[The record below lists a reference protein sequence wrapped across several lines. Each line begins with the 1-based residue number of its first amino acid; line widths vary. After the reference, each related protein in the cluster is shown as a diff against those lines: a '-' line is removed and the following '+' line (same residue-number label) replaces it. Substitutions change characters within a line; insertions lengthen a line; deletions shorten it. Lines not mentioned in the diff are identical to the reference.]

1 MTPPKAPKKGRFPR
15 TTFPIYCTDTEWARI
30 RESARTVGKTASAF
44 CVQRALDR
52 HGHPLSLSGEE
63 QRELSVAVEALWQCV
78 DALLQP
84 LPDTDITLR
93 DAVAFLFLALPE
105 SARQTRPGEDNRP

>member
-1 MTPPKAPKKGRFPR
+1 MVPKKARFQR

-44 CVQRALDR
+44 CVQQALER
-52 HGHPLSLSGEE
+52 QGYPLALSGEE
-63 QRELSVAVEALWQCV
+63 QRNLSIAVEALWRCADELQ
-78 DALLQP
+78 QP

-105 SARQTRPGEDNRP
+105 SARQTRPGEDDRS